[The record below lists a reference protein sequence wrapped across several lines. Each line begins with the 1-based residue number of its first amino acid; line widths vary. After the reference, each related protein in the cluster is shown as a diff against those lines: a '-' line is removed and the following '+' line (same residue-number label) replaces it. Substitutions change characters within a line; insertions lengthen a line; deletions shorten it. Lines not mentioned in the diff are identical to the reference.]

1 MTNTE
6 DLKRGRYE
14 FPQNNNFVVLLREGQ
29 AMPILSSDA
38 IELLEVAKSN
48 AERTEGWSILPWNAK
63 VALVQNDILRMILR
77 IKNDADESKV
87 KLTEKSQEY
96 LKYVRSM
103 EPFAWEVLDFL
114 NYRVVDVYPF
124 RDNTP
129 D

>member
-1 MTNTE
+1 
-6 DLKRGRYE
+6 
-14 FPQNNNFVVLLREGQ
+14 
-29 AMPILSSDA
+29 MPILSSDA